1 MKIKWSRCINRS
13 NWTPKKHS
21 RICSRHFTEVSF
33 VPNDNK
39 KWRLLKSDAVPTLN
53 IPSETSSFVV
63 GTLSLTETNESLAEP
78 TTSRQYQDRMEPFT
92 EINTGNKIQINL
104 KRKFSSTELGTSTEE
119 AEMDIPFL
127 YLFQEPFTEINTGN
141 KIQINLK
148 RKFSS
153 TELGTSTEEAEMD
166 IASAKKMKMLEKKVE
181 NLKRVNLRSRLP
193 TRAKLG
199 VYKTYVRSR
208 LTYAA
213 PAWYALVGDCNRK
226 RLDAQQSLSLRATV
240 DAPRYVRNEV
250 IARDLGVEPLGRFI
264 EDLAT
269 RMFGRADRSRFRHLS
284 ELAPYHRRPPDKKGC
299 RATSRVQP
307 PRHPR
312 IDDPGF
318 DLPCRWLKIARWT
331 SPNGVPSGGLDLASG

>member
-1 MKIKWSRCINRS
+1 MSCVVEGCKAHSSRKENVNELLTFHRFPNDENVRKIWTSKVDRP
-13 NWTPKKHS
+13 NWKPTKYS
-21 RICSRHFTEVSF
+21 RICSKHFPEDCF
-33 VPNDNK
+33 VPNSNIR
-39 KWRLLKSDAVPTLN
+39 WRRLKPDAIPTLYLNN
-53 IPSETSSFVV
+53 ITSSHVA
-63 GTLSLTETNESLAEP
+63 GTLSLTETNESLPEP
-78 TTSRQYQDRMEPFT
+78 TTSRQYQDRM
-92 EINTGNKIQINL
+92 
-104 KRKFSSTELGTSTEE
+104 
-119 AEMDIPFL
+119 
-127 YLFQEPFTEINTGN
+127 EPFTEINTGN

-284 ELAPYHRRPPDKKGC
+284 ELAPYHRRPPDKKGLPRDLA
-299 RATSRVQP
+299 RATTP
-307 PRHPR
+307 PPT
-312 IDDPGF
+312 D
-318 DLPCRWLKIARWT
+318 
-331 SPNGVPSGGLDLASG
+331 